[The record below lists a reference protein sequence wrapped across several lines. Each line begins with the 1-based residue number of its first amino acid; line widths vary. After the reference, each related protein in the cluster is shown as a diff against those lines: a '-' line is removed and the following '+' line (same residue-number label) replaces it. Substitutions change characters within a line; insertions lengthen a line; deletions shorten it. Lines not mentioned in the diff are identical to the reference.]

1 MVVCGGDLGILVVVV
16 VVEAVD
22 PSYLDLDLVLGL
34 TCMVVLVEEGA
45 RDHLSYTSSA
55 MESRVWAEAPL
66 GDVSWPLDGSD
77 QSAYSH
83 HCLTHDLCTTSG
95 IL

>member
-1 MVVCGGDLGILVVVV
+1 MVVAGGG

-22 PSYLDLDLVLGL
+22 PSYLDLDLDLDLGL